1 MESLF
6 NDGWQFVKLSQG
18 STLSETESA
27 QWGTVDLPHDFLI
40 PQEKNLYET
49 ADGWYRRVLNVPA
62 QWMSKEVILRF
73 DGVYMDCDVLLN
85 HEVICT
91 HHYGYTAFDAVL
103 TDKLQIGE
111 NVLHVH
117 VRHQSPNSR
126 WYSGAGI
133 FRDVTLHVLEKRHI
147 ALDGTYIT
155 TRRNG
160 DMWTIRIETEL
171 TGGGTENPVIHR
183 LLDTHDL
190 ICETVAQVTGDK
202 ATVEMQVQ
210 NPDLWEVGDGG
221 CYTIETT
228 FGDQVIREMIG
239 FREIEVTTDRGLFV
253 NGKHVKLHGVCL
265 HHDLGCLG
273 SAFNWHAAWRQLQA
287 MKDMGVNSLRTS
299 HNPPSKWVMDL
310 CDELGILVVDE
321 SFDMWQHPKTTYDY
335 ARFFD
340 ADVEA
345 DVASWIR
352 RDRNHPSL
360 LMWSI
365 GNEIGDTNNNPEQ
378 AGKVTQML
386 CEYVRRHDPKG
397 NGLTTIGSNYMPWP
411 GAQHCAQFVQA
422 VGYNYGE
429 KLYEKH
435 HAEHPEWAI
444 YGSETASTVSSRG
457 VYRFPMNAPILTDD
471 DLQCSSLGNSNTSW
485 GTQNVAK
492 MIVEDLNCEFSLGQY
507 IWTGIDY
514 IGEPT
519 PYHTRSSYF
528 GVMDTAVFL
537 KDYWYL
543 FKALWTDKPMVH
555 IGVHWDWNPGQTI
568 DVPVM
573 VNAASVELFLNGESL
588 GARAVDLRD
597 PEKCW
602 PVWQVPFVA
611 GELKAISYDAD
622 GAVLA
627 QDVRV
632 TPGDTQRIMLH
643 AERGEMPAFFK
654 PVLNATGDD
663 LVFVTI
669 SAVDANGNPV
679 DNACDRVHVS
689 VSGQG
694 MLMGLDNGDSTDR
707 DGYKT
712 TSRRLFNGKLL
723 AIVGDIGE
731 AGNVH
736 IEVTSPGKGKA
747 VLDIPV
753 MQNMNAWQRVRSVP
767 LCREE
772 AMPDEIPVRKIEL
785 IPLGKKLL
793 NPDHKSVSFRVKT
806 HPANAMK
813 QPISFRIT
821 NAKGIESP
829 CAAYTVEGDIVTVTA
844 LGDDTVYLRASCN
857 NGYNH
862 ARVISQQDIVIEG
875 LGQPNLDPYGFI
887 SGGLYTISY
896 GELTS
901 GNEQGVAFARD
912 GESMAGFVN
921 VDFGPAGSDEI
932 TLPIFALDSSHY
944 SVTLW
949 DGHPRDGGEI
959 IAVLPYQ
966 KLSRWNVYQSETY
979 KLPRRLTGLHTL
991 CFTMDRKIHL
1001 KGFSFAK
1008 QSRAWMP
1015 LSTLQADEVYGDSF
1029 TRMAEGV
1036 FGIGNNVSLVYENMD
1051 FGDAKKALLT
1061 IDGCTPLSENPVTI
1075 RCQNEAGETVTALAQ
1090 FKGTVR
1096 GKQTFPVEVLQG
1108 VCKVS
1113 FVFLPGCQFDF
1124 YGFKFDQDDPANV

>member
-1 MESLF
+1 MEHLF
-6 NDGWQFVKLSQG
+6 NDGWQFVKLRRG
-18 STLSETESA
+18 STLSEAESV
-27 QWGTVDLPHDFLI
+27 QWAPVDLPHDFLI
-40 PQEKNLYET
+40 SQEDNLYET

-62 QWMSKEVILRF
+62 EWLGKEIILRF

-103 TDKLQIGE
+103 TDKLREGE
-111 NVLHVH
+111 NVIHVH

-133 FRDVTLHVLEKRHI
+133 FRNVTLHVLDRVHI

-160 DMWTIRIETEL
+160 KDWTLTIETEL
-171 TGGGTENPVIHR
+171 TGQTDKFIVHR
-183 LLDTHDL
+183 LLGTHDL
-190 ICETVAQVTGDK
+190 IVQATAKIDGSKAMAKMTVHA
-202 ATVEMQVQ
+202 
-210 NPDLWEVGDGG
+210 PDLWNVDDPAV
-221 CYTIETT
+221 YTLETI
-228 FGDQVIREMIG
+228 FGDQAIRENVG
-239 FREIEVTTDRGLFV
+239 FRELEFTTDRGLFV
-253 NGKHVKLHGVCL
+253 NGKHIKLHGVCL

-273 SAFNWHAAWRQLQA
+273 SAFNLHAATRQLEA
-287 MKDMGVNSLRTS
+287 MKKMGVNSLRTS
-299 HNPPSKWVMDL
+299 HNPPAKQVLDL

-321 SFDMWQHPKTTYDY
+321 LLDMWQQPKTTYDY
-335 ARFFD
+335 ARFFNS
-340 ADVEA
+340 DVEA
-345 DVASWIR
+345 DVASWVR

-386 CEYVRRHDPKG
+386 CEYVRQHDPCG
-397 NGLTTIGSNYMPWP
+397 NGVTTIGSNYMAWG
-411 GAQHCAQFVQA
+411 GAQHCAKFIQT

-429 KLYEKH
+429 KLYDGH
-435 HAEHPEWAI
+435 HAVHQEWVI

-457 VYRFPMNAPILTDD
+457 VYRFPMSAPILTDD

-485 GTQNVAK
+485 GTQNIAQMLVD
-492 MIVEDLNCEFSLGQY
+492 DLNCEYSLGQY
-507 IWTGIDY
+507 LWTGTDY

-528 GVMDTAVFL
+528 GMMDTALFP

-543 FKALWTDKPMVH
+543 CKALWTDQHMVH
-555 IGVHWDWNPGQTI
+555 IGVSWDWNPGQMI

-573 VNAASVELFLNGESL
+573 TNAASVELFLNGTSL
-588 GARAVDLRD
+588 GVKAVDLRAA
-597 PEKCW
+597 EKCW
-602 PVWQVPFVA
+602 PVWRIPFVA
-611 GELKAISYDAD
+611 GELKAVAYAED
-622 GAVLA
+622 GSILA
-627 QDVRV
+627 SDTRV
-632 TPGDTQRIMLH
+632 TPGNTAKLLLSV
-643 AERGEMPAFFK
+643 ER

-663 LVFVTI
+663 LAFVTI
-669 SAVDANGNPV
+669 SAVDESGNPV

-689 VSGQG
+689 VTGQG

-712 TSRRLFNGKLL
+712 STRRLFNGKLL

-731 AGNVH
+731 EGNVH
-736 IEVTSPGKGKA
+736 VEVASPGMEA
-747 VLDIPV
+747 ATLDIPV
-753 MQNMNAWQRVRSVP
+753 MRNMNAWQRVRSVP

-772 AMPDEIPVRKIEL
+772 TMPDEIPVRKIEL
-785 IPLGKKLL
+785 IPMGSKHL
-793 NPDHKSVSFRVKT
+793 NPDHEEVSFRVVT
-806 HPANAMK
+806 HPANAM
-813 QPISFRIT
+813 QQDLTFRIT
-821 NAKGIESP
+821 NPKGIESP
-829 CAAYTVEGDIVTVTA
+829 CASYEVVGDIVTVKA
-844 LGDDTVYLRASCN
+844 LGDGAICLRASCN
-857 NGYNH
+857 NGYSH
-862 ARVISQQDIVIEG
+862 ARVISQQDILIEG

-921 VDFGPAGSDEI
+921 VDFGSVGSDEI

-944 SVTLW
+944 DVTLW
-949 DGHPRDGGEI
+949 DGHTHEGGEI

-966 KLSRWNVYQSETY
+966 KPSRWNVYQPETY

-991 CFTMDRKIHL
+991 CFTMNRKIHL
-1001 KGFSFAK
+1001 KGFSFTR

-1015 LSTLQADEVYGDSF
+1015 LSALDADAVYGDSF
-1029 TRMAEGV
+1029 TRKADCIAD
-1036 FGIGNNVSLVYENMD
+1036 IGNNVSLVYENMD
-1051 FGDAKKALLT
+1051 FGDATHARLT
-1061 IDGCTPLSENPVTI
+1061 IDGYTPLKENPITI
-1075 RCQNEAGETVTALAQ
+1075 RLQNEAGESVTSLAQ
-1090 FKGTVR
+1090 FKGAAR
-1096 GKQTFPVEVLQG
+1096 GAQSFPVEVLPG
-1108 VCKVS
+1108 VCTVS

-1124 YGFKFDQDDPANV
+1124 NGFRFDQEDQANV